1 MDWYGLVNTVANL
14 GITTVFMFIFWKYI
28 SDQIKYQNKLAEEQR
43 KTSESREN
51 LIRNESADREQMN
64 LAKAEKR
71 EERLLTVIDNQN
83 AAMERVADTLDGVK
97 TAMTKMESRMTNMD
111 GRMNNMEVRL
121 SEVIR

>member
-1 MDWYGLVNTVANL
+1 
-14 GITTVFMFIFWKYI
+14 MFIFWKYI